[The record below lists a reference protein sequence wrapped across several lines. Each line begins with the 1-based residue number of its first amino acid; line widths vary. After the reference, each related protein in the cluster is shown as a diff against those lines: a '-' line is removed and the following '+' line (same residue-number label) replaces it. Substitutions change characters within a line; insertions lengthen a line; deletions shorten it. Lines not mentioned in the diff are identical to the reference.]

1 MPWICL
7 KCESRVDE
15 RLIKKDTFICPS
27 CSKILTKSDLFRV
40 AKRYL
45 AKESEEIQN
54 IKKRIKRK
62 KQKGLLKQQR
72 RLIRQKRGK

>member
-15 RLIKKDTFICPS
+15 RLVKKDTFICPS
-27 CSKILTKSDLFRV
+27 CNKILTKNDLFRV
-40 AKRYL
+40 AKHYL

-72 RLIRQKRGK
+72 RLERQKRKK